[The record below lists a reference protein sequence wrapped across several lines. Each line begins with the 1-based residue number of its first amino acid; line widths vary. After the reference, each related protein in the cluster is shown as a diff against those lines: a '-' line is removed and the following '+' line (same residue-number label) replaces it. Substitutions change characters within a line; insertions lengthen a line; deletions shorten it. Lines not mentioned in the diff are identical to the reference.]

1 MTTATHTSAALA
13 SDFDEEELGIL
24 ESFNAGHVV
33 RSLDAQ
39 QLMAA
44 HRQYAAN
51 TLRKDA
57 RINIRLS
64 TKDLKGIQS
73 RALAEG
79 IPYQTLA
86 ASVLHKFIEGRLVEA
101 RV

>member
-1 MTTATHTSAALA
+1 MNPLAVTTPSNAL
-13 SDFDEEELGIL
+13 DDEELGIL
-24 ESFNAGHVV
+24 NAFESGKTI
-33 RSLDAQ
+33 RSAHATT
-39 QLMAA
+39 LMAA
-44 HRQYAAN
+44 HAQYAAN

-64 TKDLKGIQS
+64 TKDLKDIQS

-86 ASVLHKFIEGRLVEA
+86 ASVLHKYLEGRLVEA
-101 RV
+101 TC

>member
-1 MTTATHTSAALA
+1 MKPIAETTVSNAL
-13 SDFDEEELGIL
+13 DDEELEIL
-24 ESFNAGHVV
+24 SAFESGKTTP
-33 RSLDAQ
+33 SLHASAI
-39 QLMAA
+39 MAA
-44 HRQYAAN
+44 HAQYAAN

-86 ASVLHKFIEGRLVEA
+86 ASVLHKYLEGRLVEA
-101 RV
+101 IR

>member
-1 MTTATHTSAALA
+1 MNPLAVTTHSNAL
-13 SDFDEEELGIL
+13 DDEELGIL
-24 ESFNAGHVV
+24 NAFESGKTIRSANA
-33 RSLDAQ
+33 SA
-39 QLMAA
+39 LMAA
-44 HRQYAAN
+44 HAQYAAN

-86 ASVLHKFIEGRLVEA
+86 ASVLHKYLEGRLVEA
-101 RV
+101 TR

>member
-1 MTTATHTSAALA
+1 MNQAINTTHVSAL
-13 SDFDEEELGIL
+13 DDEVLGIL
-24 ESFNAGHVV
+24 NAFEAGQTT
-33 RSLDAQ
+33 RSANASA
-39 QLMAA
+39 LMAVHA
-44 HRQYAAN
+44 QYAAN

-86 ASVLHKFIEGRLVEA
+86 ASVLHKYLEGRLVEA